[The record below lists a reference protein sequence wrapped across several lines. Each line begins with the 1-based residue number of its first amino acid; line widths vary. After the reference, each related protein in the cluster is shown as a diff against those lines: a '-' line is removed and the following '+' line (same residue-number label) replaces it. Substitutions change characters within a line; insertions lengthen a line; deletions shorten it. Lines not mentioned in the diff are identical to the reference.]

1 MHWIKIFT
9 NSILTYVVNPGSN
22 EIVRRSTDSS
32 VTIPFERTFRNLDL
46 NRPVDANELEQF
58 NFCGCGWPQHML
70 IPKGTAEGYPC
81 TLFVMISN
89 IDGDLIDQDL
99 SGRCSDSSSYCGIK
113 DRLYPDRR
121 SMGYP
126 FDREPR
132 NGVNTLREF
141 LTPNM
146 MTQNVSIRFT
156 DRTVVRG
163 SGSTA

>member
-1 MHWIKIFT
+1 MD
-9 NSILTYVVNPGSN
+9 PGSN
-22 EIVRRSTDSS
+22 EIIRQSSESS

-46 NRPVDANELEQF
+46 NRPPGGDELEQF
-58 NFCGCGWPQHML
+58 NYCGCGWPQHML
-70 IPKGTAEGYPC
+70 IPKGTPEGYPC

-89 IDGDLIDQDL
+89 IADDLVEQDL
-99 SGRCSDSSSYCGIK
+99 SGPCSDSSSYCGIK

-132 NGVNTLREF
+132 NGVNTLQEF

-146 MTQNVSIRFT
+146 AIQNVNIRFS
-156 DRTVVRG
+156 DRTVIRG
-163 SGSTA
+163 SR